1 MIRYKKYQNLN
12 EANESTYK
20 KWFARAVAEDTVD
33 LNKLA
38 EHMSKHHTPYS
49 QGCIRGVLRDMVD
62 CVKELVLDG
71 KNVKID
77 DLAIFSVGIST
88 QGANTA
94 AEFTHA
100 TNIKKCT
107 LRCRPTGNLRPTTM
121 VDEVQY
127 REYGEYVSGGTT
139 KKEDSPGQ

>member
-12 EANESTYK
+12 ETNESTYK
-20 KWFARAVAEDTVD
+20 KWYARAVAEDTVD

-77 DLAIFSVGIST
+77 NLAIFSVGIST
-88 QGANTA
+88 KPADTA
-94 AEFTHA
+94 DAFTPA
-100 TNIKKCT
+100 SNIKKCT

-121 VDEVQY
+121 SGEVEY
-127 REYGEYVSGGTT
+127 REFSEYVSGG
-139 KKEDSPGQ
+139 KKADAASKN

>member
-12 EANESTYK
+12 ETNESTYK
-20 KWFARAVAEDTVD
+20 KWYARAVAEDTVD
-33 LNKLA
+33 LDKLA

-77 DLAIFSVGIST
+77 DLAIFSVGINT

-94 AEFTHA
+94 AEFTPA

-107 LRCRPTGNLRPTTM
+107 LRCRATGNLRPSSM
-121 VDEVQY
+121 RDEIQY
-127 REYGEYVSGGTT
+127 REFSEYTPEKT
-139 KKEDSPGQ
+139 EQKEKQQ

>member
-12 EANESTYK
+12 ETNESTYK
-20 KWFARAVAEDTVD
+20 KWYARAVAEDTVD
-33 LNKLA
+33 LDKLA

-77 DLAIFSVGIST
+77 DLAIFSVEINT
-88 QGANTA
+88 IGAKTA
-94 AEFTHA
+94 EEFTPA
-100 TNIKKCT
+100 ANIKKCT
-107 LRCRPTGNLRPTTM
+107 LRCRATGELRPSVM
-121 VDEVQY
+121 SEKIQY
-127 REYGEYVSGGTT
+127 REFSEYTSGKSEE
-139 KKEDSPGQ
+139 KKPQQ